1 MLLGIAPLLRAGA
14 LTDSTIIVDAKSGV
28 SGAGRAPKQNT
39 SFVEVSENLAPYSIG
54 HVHRH
59 VGEMEQEAARLCSGA
74 APQIIFTPYLLPI
87 NRGILSTIYLRI
99 PPDWAEDKVRA
110 LYAEMYADEPFV
122 RLLPAGKLATI
133 AHTAHTNL
141 CTISL
146 TLAAPGVL
154 IVVSSIDNL
163 VKGAAGQAI
172 QNMNI
177 MFGLPETAGL
187 I

>member
-1 MLLGIAPLLRAGA
+1 
-14 LTDSTIIVDAKSGV
+14 
-28 SGAGRAPKQNT
+28 
-39 SFVEVSENLAPYSIG
+39 
-54 HVHRH
+54 
-59 VGEMEQEAARLCSGA
+59 MEQEAARLSSGA
-74 APQIIFTPYLLPI
+74 VPQIIFTPHLLPI
-87 NRGILSTIYLRI
+87 SRGILSTIYLRI
-99 PPDWAEDKVRA
+99 PQDWTEEQVRS
-110 LYAEMYADEPFV
+110 LYAEMYAAEPFV

-172 QNMNI
+172 QNMNL
-177 MFGLPETAGL
+177 MFGLDETEGL
-187 I
+187 L